1 MLYAASSPKWDV
13 KHGVLFTQSKPLKD
27 LRVAWAV
34 TQKQSTLNVTGRMRD
49 GWETDEPLSG
59 VYQFLRRR
67 QTDGEQLD
75 RSTEQT
81 R

>member
-1 MLYAASSPKWDV
+1 MLKSQKEGKCYMMLVPQSEMLNMA
-13 KHGVLFTQSKPLKD
+13 FTQSKPLKD

-34 TQKQSTLNVTGRMRD
+34 TQKQSTLNVTG
-49 GWETDEPLSG
+49 LS
-59 VYQFLRRR
+59 VP

-75 RSTEQT
+75 RSTEQM

>member
-1 MLYAASSPKWDV
+1 MLYDASSPKWDV
-13 KHGVLFTQSKPLKD
+13 KHGVLLTQSKPLKD

-34 TQKQSTLNVTGRMRD
+34 TQKQSTLNVTG
-49 GWETDEPLSG
+49 LS
-59 VYQFLRRR
+59 VP